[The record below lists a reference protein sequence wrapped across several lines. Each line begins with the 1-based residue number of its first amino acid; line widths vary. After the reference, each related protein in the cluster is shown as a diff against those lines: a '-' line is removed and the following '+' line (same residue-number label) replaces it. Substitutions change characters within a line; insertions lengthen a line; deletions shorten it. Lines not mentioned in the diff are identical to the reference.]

1 MNDEFFEIE
10 LKINKSILS
19 LIFPNRSE
27 PIIWDN

>member
-19 LIFPNRSE
+19 LISPNRRE
-27 PIIWDN
+27 PIIWDD